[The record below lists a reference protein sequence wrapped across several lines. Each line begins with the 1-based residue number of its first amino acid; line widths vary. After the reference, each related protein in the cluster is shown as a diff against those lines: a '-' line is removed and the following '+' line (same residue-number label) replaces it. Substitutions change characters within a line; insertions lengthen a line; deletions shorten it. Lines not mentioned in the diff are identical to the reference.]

1 MNKTHDISI
10 GGSAAQSLP
19 VETPQVINLA
29 NAFNEFSGDRE
40 TLKAVL
46 GGKGA
51 GIAEMIVTG
60 GPVPPAFTIT
70 TTTCQAFYENQQQ
83 LPKGLMNEVFD
94 QIARLQHETQRTFG
108 GLRNPLLLS
117 VRSGAKFSMPGM
129 MDTIL
134 NLGLNHA
141 TAKALILETRNPRF
155 VWDSYRRLVQMYGNV
170 VFGIP
175 KEIFEHCIY
184 DARKRQQVR
193 HDDELSE
200 AMLEELVLQFRAI
213 IAEESDFEF
222 PEDPEIQLRGAIEA
236 VFRSWQN
243 PRAKF
248 YREMHRINHNLGTAV
263 TIQAMVF
270 GNLNQRSATGVCFS
284 RNPGNGIKELYG
296 EFLMNAQG
304 EDVVAGTR
312 TPHHIS
318 ELKTLL
324 PEAFEL
330 LNSSVAALENYY
342 KDMQDI
348 EFTIEDGKLYLL
360 QTRTGKRTAA
370 AAVKIAVDLVRENA
384 IDQRTAIKRVDPMI
398 LSQLLLPA
406 FNESDLLKARKDG
419 RLVTCGLKASPGAAT
434 GEAVFCPNE
443 AETRARQGTP
453 VILIRV
459 ETCPDDLH
467 GIVAAQGVVTSRGG
481 MTSHAAVVA
490 RGIGKPCVAGCDE
503 LLVDL
508 KKELAVVK
516 GPGKKE
522 KIIRKGDIISI
533 DGGTGE
539 LFMDTIRTEQPE
551 FSRELEILLSWAD
564 EIRQLRVRANAD
576 TPADAILARKHGAQ
590 GIGLCRTE
598 HMFMDPE
605 RLPLVQKMI
614 MSDSKEERVH
624 YLKQLRPM
632 QERDFVAIFRAM
644 KDFPVTIRLLDPP
657 LHEFLPRE
665 ELLREEITAALDSG
679 NNRRAQE
686 YQQILSRVQALREV
700 NPMLGFRG
708 CRLGL
713 VYPEIYQMQVAAIIS
728 AALRL
733 EIEGIIVIPE
743 IMIPLVGDAKEI
755 EILRALLAET
765 AQEEFE
771 KAGVV
776 VPFQFGTMMEVPR
789 ACLTADQIVHHA
801 DFFSFGTNDLTQLT
815 YGYSRDDA
823 EATFLQKYLEG
834 INIGGNIHK
843 VLDDNPFEK
852 LDRSGVGR
860 LMKIAVNEGR
870 KVKPDLKIGICGE
883 HGGEPSAVM
892 FAHSVQVSYVS
903 CSPFRVPISRL
914 AAAQAVL
921 KERRDGSSS

>member
-1 MNKTHDISI
+1 MKKTHDISI
-10 GGSAAQSLP
+10 GGNVAQSLP

-29 NAFNEFSGDRE
+29 NAFNEFSGNHEALR
-40 TLKAVL
+40 TIL

-51 GIAEMIVTG
+51 GLAEMIATG
-60 GPVPPAFTIT
+60 APVPPAFTIT

-83 LPKGLMNEVFD
+83 LPKGLMGEVFD
-94 QIARLQHETQRTFG
+94 QIARLQTETERTFG
-108 GLRNPLLLS
+108 SLRRPLLLS
-117 VRSGAKFSMPGM
+117 VRSGARDSMPGM

-134 NLGLNHA
+134 NLGLNHG
-141 TAKALILETRNPRF
+141 TAKALIHETRNPRF

-175 KEIFEHCIY
+175 KEIFEHCID

-200 AMLEELVLQFRAI
+200 AMLEELVHQYRAI
-213 IAEESDFEF
+213 IEEESDFEF

-248 YREMHRINHNLGTAV
+248 YREMHRIDHYLGTAV

-284 RNPGNGIKELYG
+284 RNHSDGIKELYG
-296 EFLMNAQG
+296 EFLLNAQG

-318 ELKTLL
+318 ELKAVL
-324 PEAFEL
+324 PEAYHL
-330 LNSSVAALENYY
+330 LCTSVAALENHY

-360 QTRTGKRTAA
+360 QTRNGKRTAA
-370 AAVKIAVDLVRENA
+370 AAVKVAVDLVRENA
-384 IDQRTAIKRVDPMI
+384 IDRKTAIKRVDPMA
-398 LSQLLLPA
+398 LSHLLLPA
-406 FNESDLLKARKDG
+406 FNESDLKKARQDG
-419 RLVTCGLKASPGAAT
+419 RLVTRGLKASPGAAS
-434 GEAVFCPNE
+434 GAAVFCPHE
-443 AETRARQGTP
+443 AEARARQGVP

-490 RGIGKPCVAGCDE
+490 RGIGKPCVTGCDE

-508 KKELAVVK
+508 KKEVAVVK
-516 GPGKKE
+516 GPDGRE
-522 KIIRKGDIISI
+522 KIIRKGDLVSI
-533 DGGTGE
+533 DGGSGE
-539 LFMDTIRTEQPE
+539 LFMDSIRTEQPE

-564 EIRQLRVRANAD
+564 EVRHLRVRANAD

-614 MSDSKEERVH
+614 MAENKDERIH
-624 YLKQLRPM
+624 YLKQIRPL

-644 KDFPVTIRLLDPP
+644 KGFPVTIRLLDPP

-665 ELLREEITAALDSG
+665 DVLREEVAAAIQAG
-679 NNRRAQE
+679 NNRKARE
-686 YQQILSRVQALREV
+686 YRQLLSRIHVMREV

-713 VYPEIYQMQVAAIIS
+713 IYPEIYQMQVAAIIS

-743 IMIPLVGDAKEI
+743 IMIPLVGDASEV
-755 EILRALLAET
+755 EILRTLLTET

-789 ACLTADQIVHHA
+789 ACLTAERIVRHA

-834 INIGGNIHK
+834 ITVDGIVHR
-843 VLDDNPFEK
+843 VLDENPFEK
-852 LDRSGVGR
+852 LDKSGVGR
-860 LMKIAVNEGR
+860 LMKIAIDEGR

-892 FAHSVQVSYVS
+892 FAHSVQLSYVS

-921 KERRDGSSS
+921 EEQK

>member
-1 MNKTHDISI
+1 MRMKKTHDFSI

-19 VETPQVINLA
+19 VETPHVMNLA

-40 TLKAVL
+40 TLRTIL

-51 GIAEMIVTG
+51 GLAEMIATG
-60 GPVPPAFTIT
+60 APVPPAFTIT
-70 TTTCQAFYENQQQ
+70 TPTCQAFYENQQQ
-83 LPKGLMNEVFD
+83 LPKGLMDEVFE
-94 QIARLQHETQRTFG
+94 QIGRLQIETQRTFG
-108 GLRNPLLLS
+108 SLKSPLLLS
-117 VRSGAKFSMPGM
+117 VRSGARSSMPGM

-141 TAKALILETRNPRF
+141 TAKALIHETRNPRF

-200 AMLEELVLQFRAI
+200 AILEELVLQYRAI
-213 IAEESDFEF
+213 IEEESDFEF

-243 PRAKF
+243 PRAQF
-248 YREMHRINHNLGTAV
+248 YREMHQIDHNLGTAV

-284 RNPGNGIKELYG
+284 RNPSDGTKELYG
-296 EFLMNAQG
+296 EFLINAQG

-312 TPHHIS
+312 TPHPIA
-318 ELKTLL
+318 ELRTAL
-324 PEAFEL
+324 PHVYEL
-330 LNSSVAALENYY
+330 LSSSVKALENHY

-360 QTRTGKRTAA
+360 QTRNGKRTAA
-370 AAVKIAVDLVRENA
+370 AAVRVAVDLVRENA
-384 IDQRTAIKRVDPMI
+384 IDRATAIRRVDPLV

-406 FNESDLLKARKDG
+406 FNESDLLNARQDG
-419 RLVTCGLKASPGAAT
+419 RLVTRGLKASPGAAS
-434 GEAVFCPNE
+434 GEAVFCPHE
-443 AETRARQGTP
+443 AEAKARQGVP

-459 ETCPDDLH
+459 DTCPDDLH

-508 KKELAVVK
+508 KKEVAVVK
-516 GPGKKE
+516 SPGGRE
-522 KIIRKGDIISI
+522 KIIRKGDLISI
-533 DGGTGE
+533 DGGSGE

-564 EIRQLRVRANAD
+564 EVRQLRVRANAD

-614 MSDSKEERVH
+614 LADNREERIH
-624 YLKQLRPM
+624 YLKQIRPL

-644 KDFPVTIRLLDPP
+644 KGFPVTIRLLDPP

-665 ELLREEITAALDSG
+665 DVLQEDIVSAIQSG
-679 NNRRAQE
+679 NTRRAQE
-686 YQQILSRVQALREV
+686 YQQILARVKIMKEV

-733 EIEGIIVIPE
+733 EIEGIVVIPE
-743 IMIPLVGDAKEI
+743 IMIPLVGDAREI
-755 EILRALLAET
+755 DILRGLLTET

-789 ACLTADQIVHHA
+789 ACLTADQIVRYA

-823 EATFLQKYLEG
+823 EATFLQKYLDG
-834 INIGGNIHK
+834 INIDGNIRK
-843 VLDDNPFEK
+843 VLDDNPFER

-860 LMKIAVNEGR
+860 LMKIAVEEGR

-883 HGGEPSAVM
+883 HGGEPSAVQ
-892 FAHSVQVSYVS
+892 FAHGVQLSYVS

-914 AAAQAVL
+914 AAAQAAL
-921 KERRDGSSS
+921 EDKK

>member
-1 MNKTHDISI
+1 MRMKKTHDISI

-19 VETPQVINLA
+19 VEAPQVVSLA
-29 NAFNEFSGDRE
+29 NAFNEFSGHRE
-40 TLKAVL
+40 TLAVVL

-51 GIAEMIVTG
+51 GLAEMIATG
-60 GPVPPAFTIT
+60 APVPPAFTIT
-70 TTTCQAFYENQQQ
+70 TTTCLAFYENQQQ
-83 LPKGLMNEVFD
+83 LPHGLMDEVFD
-94 QIARLQHETQRTFG
+94 QIARLQIETGRTFG
-108 GLRNPLLLS
+108 SLRHPLLLS

-134 NLGLNHA
+134 NLGLNHS
-141 TAKALILETRNPRF
+141 TARALIQETRNPRF
-155 VWDSYRRLVQMYGNV
+155 VWDSFRRLVQMYGNV
-170 VFGIP
+170 VFGIS
-175 KEIFEHCIY
+175 KDVFEHCLY

-193 HDDELSE
+193 HDDELSD
-200 AMLEELVLQFRAI
+200 AMLEELVLQYFGI
-213 IAEESDFEF
+213 IKEESGLEF

-243 PRAKF
+243 PRAIF
-248 YREMHRINHNLGTAV
+248 YRDMHRIDHQMGTAV
-263 TIQAMVF
+263 TVQAMVF
-270 GNLNQRSATGVCFS
+270 GNLNARSATGVCFS
-284 RNPGNGIKELYG
+284 RNPSDGTKELYG

-312 TPHHIS
+312 TPHPIS
-318 ELKTLL
+318 ELKAVI
-324 PEAFEL
+324 PDAYEL
-330 LNSSVAALENYY
+330 LSNSVSALENHY

-360 QTRTGKRTAA
+360 QTRNGKRTAA
-370 AAVKIAVDLVRENA
+370 AAVKVAVDLVREKS
-384 IDQRTAIKRVDPMI
+384 IDRQTAIKRVDPTA

-406 FNESDLLKARKDG
+406 FNESELMRARLDG
-419 RLVTCGLKASPGAAT
+419 RLVTRGLRASPGAAS
-434 GEAVFCPNE
+434 GEAVFCPHE
-443 AETRARQGTP
+443 AETRARQGVP

-459 ETCPDDLH
+459 ETCPDDLP

-503 LLVDL
+503 LMVDL
-508 KKELAVVK
+508 KKEVAVLK
-516 GPGKKE
+516 GAGGRE
-522 KIIRKGDIISI
+522 MIIRKGDIISI
-533 DGGTGE
+533 DGGSGE

-614 MSDSKEERVH
+614 LADSREERIY
-624 YLKQLRPM
+624 YLTQIRPL
-632 QERDFVAIFRAM
+632 QERDFVSIFRAM
-644 KDFPVTIRLLDPP
+644 KGFPVTIRLLDPP

-665 ELLREEITAALDSG
+665 DLLREDIAQAMEAG
-679 NNRRAQE
+679 NNRKAQE
-686 YQQILSRVQALREV
+686 SQQLLSRAHAMREV

-743 IMIPLVGDAKEI
+743 IMIPLVGHAREI
-755 EILRALLAET
+755 EVLRSLLTET
-765 AQEEFE
+765 AQEEFD
-771 KAGVV
+771 KAGVT
-776 VPFQFGTMMEVPR
+776 VPYQFGTMMEVPR
-789 ACLTADQIVHHA
+789 ACLTADQIVRHA

-823 EATFLQKYLEG
+823 EATFLQKYLDG
-834 INIGGNIHK
+834 VDIDGAMHK
-843 VLDDNPFEK
+843 VLDENPFEK
-852 LDRSGVGR
+852 LDQDGVGR
-860 LMKIAVNEGR
+860 LMKIAADEGR
-870 KVKPDLKIGICGE
+870 RIKPDLKIGICGE
-883 HGGEPSAVM
+883 HGGEPSAVI
-892 FAHSVQVSYVS
+892 FAHTLQLSYVS
-903 CSPFRVPISRL
+903 CSPYRVPISRL

-921 KERRDGSSS
+921 EEKRER